1 MAFFRLGKLEGMSD
15 TTPPL
20 LIWLDAEMT
29 GLNLDVDELVEIAI
43 QVTDYELN
51 RLDEGFHIVIK
62 PSDAALE
69 QMNDFVRQMHTDSG
83 LIDDI
88 PQGVSLAEA
97 EAKVMAYL
105 QSHLPEPGM
114 APLAGN
120 TIGTDRAFLQ
130 RYMPRVNDHL
140 HYRNIDVST
149 IKELSRHWFP
159 KVYYQSPLKAGGHRA
174 TADILESI
182 RELDYYRKAV
192 MVAPPGPSTSEAK
205 KIAEAV
211 SSEFGPIKL

>member
-1 MAFFRLGKLEGMSD
+1 MSD
-15 TTPPL
+15 SVPPL
-20 LIWLDAEMT
+20 LVWLDAEMT
-29 GLNLDVDELVEIAI
+29 GLNLEVDELVEIAVQI
-43 QVTDYELN
+43 TDYDLN
-51 RLDEGFHIVIK
+51 RLDEGFHVVIK
-62 PSDAALE
+62 PSDEALA

-83 LIDDI
+83 LINDI
-88 PQGVSLAEA
+88 PHGISLADA
-97 EAKVMAYL
+97 EEQLMDYL
-105 QSHLPEPGM
+105 LGHLPDAAA

-149 IKELSRHWFP
+149 IKELSRQWFP
-159 KVYYQSPLKAGGHRA
+159 KVYFQSPAKAGGHRA

-192 MVAPPGPSTSEAK
+192 MAEQPGPTTSEAK
-205 KIAEAV
+205 KISEAV
-211 SSEFGPIKL
+211 TKSFGPIES

>member
-1 MAFFRLGKLEGMSD
+1 MLDTLVEMSD
-15 TTPPL
+15 STPPL
-20 LIWLDAEMT
+20 LVWLDAEMT
-29 GLNLDVDELVEIAI
+29 GLNLDVDELVEVAVQI
-43 QVTDYELN
+43 TDYELN
-51 RLDEGFHIVIK
+51 RLDEGFHVVIK
-62 PSDAALE
+62 PSDEALT

-83 LIDDI
+83 LIHDI
-88 PQGVSLAEA
+88 PDGVSLAEA
-97 EAKVMAYL
+97 EDKLLEYL
-105 QSHLPEPGM
+105 RTHLPEAGS

-159 KVYYQSPLKAGGHRA
+159 KVYFQSPAKAGGHRA

-182 RELDYYRKAV
+182 RELDYYRKSV
-192 MVAPPGPSTSEAK
+192 MVEQPGPTTSESK
-205 KIAEAV
+205 KI
-211 SSEFGPIKL
+211 SESVTKSFGPIEHEA

>member
-1 MAFFRLGKLEGMSD
+1 MSVS
-15 TTPPL
+15 TPPL
-20 LIWLDAEMT
+20 LVWLDAEMT
-29 GLNLDVDELVEIAI
+29 GLNLDVDELVEVAV

-51 RLDEGFHIVIK
+51 RLDDGFHVVIK
-62 PSDAALE
+62 PSDDALA

-83 LIDDI
+83 LINDI
-88 PQGVSLAEA
+88 PDGISLAEA
-97 EAKVMAYL
+97 EEKLLEYL
-105 QSHLPEPGM
+105 LTHLPEAGS

-130 RYMPRVNDHL
+130 RFMPRVNDHL

-149 IKELSRHWFP
+149 IKELSRQWFP
-159 KVYYQSPLKAGGHRA
+159 KVYFQSPAKAGGHRA

-192 MVAPPGPSTSEAK
+192 MVDQPGPTTSEAK
-205 KIAEAV
+205 KISEAV
-211 SSEFGPIKL
+211 TKSFGPIEH

>member
-1 MAFFRLGKLEGMSD
+1 MSD
-15 TTPPL
+15 STPPL
-20 LIWLDAEMT
+20 LVWLDAEMT
-29 GLNLDVDELVEIAI
+29 GLNLEVDELVEIAVQI
-43 QVTDYELN
+43 TDYDLN
-51 RLDEGFHIVIK
+51 RLDEGFHVVIK
-62 PSDAALE
+62 PSDEALA

-83 LIDDI
+83 LINDI
-88 PQGVSLAEA
+88 PHGISLADA
-97 EAKVMAYL
+97 EERLMDYL
-105 QSHLPEPGM
+105 LGYLPDAAA

-149 IKELSRHWFP
+149 IKELSRQWFP
-159 KVYYQSPLKAGGHRA
+159 KVYFQSPAKAGGHRA

-192 MVAPPGPSTSEAK
+192 MAEQPGPTTSEAK
-205 KIAEAV
+205 KISEAV
-211 SSEFGPIKL
+211 TKSFGPIES